1 MSSRHKRKIP
11 RPPDRE
17 FLRYRHFRPI
27 GEPFRDAG
35 LRMSKPVRGAK
46 SAEGRGPP
54 AATPLHAGAI
64 EVRAAARAHLRLLPG
79 KAADDA
85 VGVRDRGG
93 AEPKRVAHAG
103 RTLCRRRLI
112 LGEGARHRA
121 NEAGDSEGDYEAAAN
136 RGHDSLHYVSVL
148 RSAAVAHVAGA
159 HCRRTTG
166 RTVTGVT

>member
-1 MSSRHKRKIP
+1 M
-11 RPPDRE
+11 
-17 FLRYRHFRPI
+17 
-27 GEPFRDAG
+27 
-35 LRMSKPVRGAK
+35 
-46 SAEGRGPP
+46 GRGPQ
-54 AATPLHAGAI
+54 AATASHAGAI

-103 RTLCRRRLI
+103 PTLCRRRLI
-112 LGEGARHRA
+112 PGKGARHRA
-121 NEAGDSEGDYEAAAN
+121 DEGGDSGGDYEPAAN
-136 RGHDSLHYVSVL
+136 RGHDNLHYVSVL

-159 HCRRTTG
+159 HCRRMAD